1 MQQSKLDVD
10 RWTSKHNCDIME
22 VIYFPIQIT
31 VRLTVQGISRY
42 ACCDYRNTRITVQ
55 LTVRSP
61 RTTYAMKT
69 LLLDGNPS
77 RGIIIL
83 LISDE

>member
-10 RWTSKHNCDIME
+10 CWTSKHNCDIME
-22 VIYFPIQIT
+22 VIYFQIRIT

-42 ACCDYRNTRITVQ
+42 ACCDCRDTRITVQ

-61 RTTYAMKT
+61 RIMYAMKT

-83 LISDE
+83 